1 MLKRLLL
8 PLLAALSTLAA
19 AEMRVRDVIYMKS
32 GGAAFT
38 MDVVRPAKPNRAGVI
53 FLVSGGWISDHAMIQ
68 TFGSDI
74 EREFVKAGFTV
85 FEVVHG
91 AQPRYRV
98 EEIVAQVRSAARF
111 VHAHAADY
119 RVDPG
124 RLGVTGISSG
134 GHLSLMVAGAVG
146 RDVRA
151 VAAIAPPTDLT
162 NWGKPG
168 VLLTDEPMMAMF
180 RPALG
185 LDASTPKEAAE
196 VALKK
201 LSPLS
206 LVNSKFPATLIVHG
220 DTDPVVPL
228 QQGQSFDRALGTLG
242 ARHRLVVIPGGG
254 HDEKTF
260 VPGVHDAVRWF
271 RETLLK

>member
-151 VAAIAPPTDLT
+151 VAADR
-162 NWGKPG
+162 K
-168 VLLTDEPMMAMF
+168 
-180 RPALG
+180 
-185 LDASTPKEAAE
+185 S
-196 VALKK
+196 
-201 LSPLS
+201 
-206 LVNSKFPATLIVHG
+206 
-220 DTDPVVPL
+220 VV
-228 QQGQSFDRALGTLG
+228 
-242 ARHRLVVIPGGG
+242 
-254 HDEKTF
+254 
-260 VPGVHDAVRWF
+260 
-271 RETLLK
+271 